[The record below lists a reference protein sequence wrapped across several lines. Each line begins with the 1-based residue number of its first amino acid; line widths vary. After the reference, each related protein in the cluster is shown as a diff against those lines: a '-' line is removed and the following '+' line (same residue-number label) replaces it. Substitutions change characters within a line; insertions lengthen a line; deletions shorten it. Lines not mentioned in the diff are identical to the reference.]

1 MQAED
6 DATEHRAARDQDAP
20 GRRRNDVN
28 PAGNSGAAPDISG
41 STPEEAERES
51 LARYLS
57 ERVKELTAR
66 HEIAGARQS
75 EKAIPEVL
83 ETVAPILQAAWQYPE
98 ITAVRVRYGTTER
111 ATSNFRP
118 VPWKQEAVF
127 STADG
132 QAGVIEISY
141 LEERPERSEGPFMAE
156 ERHLLSSVT
165 AMLVSYFERKRAE
178 EELRFLA
185 EASRLLATSLDYA
198 TTLQSVARIVVPI
211 LGDFCFFDVILPDA
225 MIQRVAGQHA
235 NPARQSFF
243 AEACQFFPPV
253 AHHHGHPV
261 ADVLATGKPEFV
273 PYIDEGWMQKAAVS
287 PNHLQFMREINL
299 QSMLTIPLIARE
311 RILGALTLGFTA
323 DSGRRYTHADLS
335 LAEDLAHRAAI
346 AIDNARLYQEEQE
359 LVRSREE
366 FLSIASHELKT
377 PLTILKASAQIL
389 SRQVLQSDLDRNRIT
404 GCAQR
409 LQVQVDRLET
419 LVADLLDASRLQQG
433 HLELRPEPYDLRAI
447 ASEILARFQDAPERS
462 EHHRLTLDAPAPVIS
477 LIDPA
482 RLDQVLTNLLSNALK
497 YSPAGGEVR
506 LAIHQ
511 CVDQAL
517 IAVSDQGIGIT
528 PTEQIRLFQPF
539 SRGDSVRGISG
550 TGLGLYISRQIVERH
565 GGTITVESQPGIG
578 STFTFRLPLAPV
590 RSGRAAN
597 QHSRPSS

>member
-6 DATEHRAARDQDAP
+6 DATEHRAARDQDVP

-57 ERVKELTAR
+57 ERVKELTAL
-66 HEIAGARQS
+66 HEIARVLQS

-83 ETVAPILQAAWQYPE
+83 EAVVPILQAAWQYPE
-98 ITAVRVRYGTTER
+98 ITAVHVRYGTIER
-111 ATSNFRP
+111 ATTNFRP
-118 VPWKQEAVF
+118 VPWKQEAAF

-132 QAGVIEISY
+132 RAGVIEISY
-141 LEERPERSEGPFMAE
+141 LEERPERSEGPFLAE

-235 NPARQSFF
+235 NTARQSFF
-243 AEACQFFPPV
+243 AETCQFIPPV

-287 PNHLQFMREINL
+287 PNHLQFMHEINL

-311 RILGALTLGFTA
+311 RILGALSLGFTA

-346 AIDNARLYQEEQE
+346 AIDNARLYREEQE

-433 HLELRPEPYDLRAI
+433 HLELRPEPYDLREI
-447 ASEILARFQDAPERS
+447 AGEILARFQDAPERS
-462 EHHRLTLDAPAPVIS
+462 EHHRLTLDAPTPVIG

-511 CVDQAL
+511 CGDQAL

-539 SRGDSVRGISG
+539 SRGDAVRGISG

-565 GGTITVESQPGIG
+565 RGTLTVESQPGIG

-590 RSGRAAN
+590 RPGRAAN

>member
-1 MQAED
+1 MEAKD
-6 DATEHRAARDQDAP
+6 DATENRAARGQVAP
-20 GRRRNDVN
+20 DHQRNDDN
-28 PAGNSGAAPDISG
+28 PAGISG
-41 STPEEAERES
+41 SIPGNTGSQWEETERES
-51 LARYLS
+51 MAHYLR
-57 ERVKELTAR
+57 ERVKELTAL
-66 HEIAGARQS
+66 HEIAQVLQS
-75 EKAIPEVL
+75 EDAIPEVL
-83 ETVAPILQAAWQYPE
+83 EAVVPILQAAWQYPE

-111 ATSNFRP
+111 ATSNFLP
-118 VPWKQEAVF
+118 VPWKQEAEF

-132 QAGVIEISY
+132 QSGLVEVSY
-141 LEERPERSEGPFMAE
+141 LEERPERSEGPFLAE
-156 ERHLLSSVT
+156 ERHLLNSIT

-185 EASRLLATSLDYA
+185 EASRLLAASLDYA

-211 LGDFCFFDVILPDA
+211 LGDFCFFDVISPDGT
-225 MIQRVAGQHA
+225 IQRVAGQHV
-235 NPARQSFF
+235 NPTRQSFF
-243 AEACQFFPPV
+243 AEACQFIPPA
-253 AHHHGHPV
+253 AHHQGHPV
-261 ADVLATGKPEFV
+261 ANVLATGKPEFS
-273 PYIDEGWMQKAAVS
+273 PQIDEGWMKKAAVS
-287 PNHLQFMREINL
+287 KKHLRFMRGIHLQSLM
-299 QSMLTIPLIARE
+299 TVPLIARE
-311 RILGALTLGFTA
+311 RTLGALTLGFTS
-323 DSGRRYTHADLS
+323 DSERRYTHADLS

-346 AIDNARLYQEEQE
+346 AIDNARLYREEQE

-404 GCAQR
+404 SCAYR

-433 HLELRPEPYDLRAI
+433 HIELRPEPYDLREI
-447 ASEILARFQDAPERS
+447 AGDILARFQDAPERTES
-462 EHHRLTLDAPAPVIS
+462 HRLTLDAPAPVIG

-511 CVDQAL
+511 CGDHAL

-528 PTEQIRLFQPF
+528 PAEHTRLFQPF
-539 SRGDSVRGISG
+539 SRGDAVRGISG

-578 STFTFRLPLAPV
+578 STFTFRLPLATTRPA
-590 RSGRAAN
+590 RAAK
-597 QHSRPSS
+597 QRPHPPS